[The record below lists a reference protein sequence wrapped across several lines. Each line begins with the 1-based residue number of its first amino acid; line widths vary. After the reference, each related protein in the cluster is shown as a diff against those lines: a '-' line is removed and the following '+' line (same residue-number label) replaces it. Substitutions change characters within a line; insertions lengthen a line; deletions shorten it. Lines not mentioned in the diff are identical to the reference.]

1 MQEPKGAALGG
12 TEKILEVKS
21 AAKATGSTGEECL
34 STSGP
39 NTTSKPLS
47 SLQRSLCQP
56 SCAFSGD
63 EESRKHVAGILQQEQ
78 GEKGE
83 ESRCHSLAAPPSA
96 PRFWGRRGAVQG
108 RKGAKGGAGGSRR
121 VRETEKLHRLVA
133 EGGRQV

>member
-21 AAKATGSTGEECL
+21 AAKATGSTGKECL

-83 ESRCHSLAAPPSA
+83 RKVDAIRLLPLLQHLVSGGTGGPCKAERELKEELA
-96 PRFWGRRGAVQG
+96 GR
-108 RKGAKGGAGGSRR
+108 GG
-121 VRETEKLHRLVA
+121 
-133 EGGRQV
+133 

>member
-21 AAKATGSTGEECL
+21 AAKATGSTGEDRL

-56 SCAFSGD
+56 SSAFSGD
-63 EESRKHVAGILQQEQ
+63 EESRRCVAGISQQEQ

-83 ESRCHSLAAPPSA
+83 
-96 PRFWGRRGAVQG
+96 
-108 RKGAKGGAGGSRR
+108 RKVDAIRLLLPLQRLVSGGAGGPCKAE
-121 VRETEKLHRLVA
+121 RELKEELVGR
-133 EGGRQV
+133 GG